1 MLKTFVTLLVAGILW
16 ATGCAGVRAP
26 GTEETAAP
34 ESTAQGAPDPADEND
49 PVFLM
54 LAAEVAGQRGQFEL
68 ALDYYMRVLHL
79 THDPKVAARAT
90 QVAVFVKSA
99 DKATEAAEVW
109 SELDPKSIS
118 AHRLTLILRV
128 KNDEIGEAADEI
140 RHLIALKDPDF
151 ENTLIE
157 LVRWIDAEKE
167 RERGLE
173 IMRELVDQLPKVAE
187 LHLAFAYLAVE
198 EGASMVAQE
207 EISRALAMRPN
218 WSRALMLQA
227 QLLLQS
233 GDLKAGRA
241 ALEKAHR
248 IDPKNP
254 RLALIYGQFLAK
266 VGDFPA
272 AERELAKV
280 VSQDPSNDD
289 ARFALASVWLEL
301 GELTKARK
309 EFDLLSTDQ
318 RLRPQVLFSLA
329 LIDARE
335 GHTEAALKE
344 FDRIKEGP
352 MLFDAR
358 FNAIS
363 ALIVLGR
370 NGEARERLA
379 EARAEFPKER
389 LRLFLIEAEMLIKLR
404 QSEAAFD
411 LLSDAI
417 RQMPGQPELLYTR
430 GLLGEQLGRLDVME
444 ADLKALLEKNP
455 DDAAALN
462 ALGFSLTVHYPAR
475 LDEAEGYIRRALA
488 KRPGDPA
495 ILDSYGWVLF
505 RKGKGQDAL
514 TPLKKAYGLFADPE
528 IAAHLG
534 EVLWTVGRKAEA
546 RQIWLDAWKRDS
558 QQQDMQRIHQTYP
571 KVFKGASE

>member
-16 ATGCAGVRAP
+16 ATGCAGVTAP
-26 GTEETAAP
+26 GTEERAP
-34 ESTAQGAPDPADEND
+34 EPVAQGVPDPSDEND

-54 LAAEVAGQRGQFEL
+54 LAAEVAGQRGQFDL
-68 ALDYYMRVLHL
+68 ALDYYMRILQL

-90 QVAVFVKSA
+90 QVAVYVKNA
-99 DKATEAAEVW
+99 EKATEAAEVW
-109 SELDPKSIS
+109 AELDPKSLS

-128 KNDEIGEAADEI
+128 KNEEIGEAADEI
-140 RHLIALKDPDF
+140 RHLIELKDPDL

-173 IMRELVDQLPKVAE
+173 IMRELVERLPKVAE
-187 LHLAFAYLAVE
+187 LHLASAYLAME
-198 EGASMVAQE
+198 EGALMVAQE
-207 EISRALAMRPN
+207 EVARALAMRPN
-218 WSRALMLQA
+218 LSRALMLQA
-227 QLLLQS
+227 QILLQ
-233 GDLKAGRA
+233 GGELRAGRA
-241 ALEKAHR
+241 ALEKAYR
-248 IDPKNP
+248 IDSKNP
-254 RLALIYGQFLAK
+254 RLGLIYGQFLAK
-266 VGDFPA
+266 IGDFPA

-280 VSQDPSNDD
+280 VSRDPGNDD

-301 GELTKARK
+301 GDLAKARK
-309 EFDLLSTDQ
+309 EFDLLSSDQ
-318 RLRPQVLFSLA
+318 RLRPQAAFSIA

-335 GHTEAALKE
+335 GRTEQALRE
-344 FDRIKEGP
+344 FDRIKDGP
-352 MLFDAR
+352 LLFDAR

-370 NGEARERLA
+370 TQEARERLA
-379 EARAEFPKER
+379 AARTEFPKER

-417 RQMPGQPELLYTR
+417 RQMPDQPELLYTR
-430 GLLGEQLGRLDVME
+430 GLLGEQLNRLNVME

-455 DDAAALN
+455 EDAAALN
-462 ALGFSLTVHYPAR
+462 ALGFSLAVHYPDR
-475 LDEAEGYIRRALA
+475 LEEAEGYIRRALA

-505 RKGKGQDAL
+505 RKGKAQDAL

-546 RQIWLDAWKRDS
+546 RQIWLDAWKRDA

-571 KVFKGASE
+571 EVFTGASK

>member
-1 MLKTFVTLLVAGILW
+1 MLKTLVTLLVAGILW

-26 GTEETAAP
+26 GTEDAAP
-34 ESTAQGAPDPADEND
+34 GPVAQGAPEPGDEND

-68 ALDYYMRVLHL
+68 ALDYYMRALQL

-90 QVAVFVKSA
+90 QVAVYVKNA

-109 SELDPKSIS
+109 AELDPKSLS

-140 RHLIALKDPDF
+140 RQLIELKDPDL

-173 IMRELVDQLPKVAE
+173 IMRDLVDRLPKVAE
-187 LHLAFAYLAVE
+187 VHLAAAYLATE
-198 EGASMVAQE
+198 EGALLVAQE
-207 EISRALAMRPN
+207 EVARALAMRPN

-227 QLLLQS
+227 QLLLQA
-233 GDLKAGRA
+233 GELRAGRA
-241 ALEKAHR
+241 ALEKAYR
-248 IDPKNP
+248 IDPKNA
-254 RLALIYGQFLAK
+254 RLGLIYGQFLAK
-266 VGDFPA
+266 MGEFPA

-280 VSQDPSNDD
+280 VSRDPGNDD
-289 ARFALASVWLEL
+289 ARFALASVWLEMGDL
-301 GELTKARK
+301 AKARK
-309 EFDLLSTDQ
+309 EFDLLSSDQ
-318 RLRPQVLFSLA
+318 RWRPQAAFSIA

-335 GHTEAALKE
+335 GRTEAALKE
-344 FDRIKEGP
+344 FDQISEGP

-370 NGEARERLA
+370 TA
-379 EARAEFPKER
+379 EARDRLASARVEFPKER

-404 QSEAAFD
+404 QTETAFD

-417 RQMPGQPELLYTR
+417 RQMPDQPELLYTR
-430 GLLGEQLGRLDVME
+430 GLLGEQLKRLDVME

-455 DDAAALN
+455 EDAAALN
-462 ALGFSLTVHYPAR
+462 ALGFSLTVHYPDR

-505 RKGKGQDAL
+505 RKGKVQDAL
-514 TPLKKAYGLFADPE
+514 APLKKAYGLFADPE

-534 EVLWTVGRKAEA
+534 EVLWVMGRKAEA
-546 RQIWLDAWKRDS
+546 RQIWLDAWKRDA

-571 KVFKGASE
+571 EVFTGAAK

>member
-1 MLKTFVTLLVAGILW
+1 VLKTLVTLLVAGILW

-26 GTEETAAP
+26 GTEDAAP
-34 ESTAQGAPDPADEND
+34 GPVAQGAPDPGDEND

-68 ALDYYMRVLHL
+68 ALDYYMRALQL

-90 QVAVFVKSA
+90 QVAVYVKNA

-109 SELDPKSIS
+109 AELDPKSLS

-140 RHLIALKDPDF
+140 RQLIELKDPDL

-173 IMRELVDQLPKVAE
+173 IMRDLVDRLPKVAE
-187 LHLAFAYLAVE
+187 VHLAAAYLATE
-198 EGASMVAQE
+198 EGALLVAQE
-207 EISRALAMRPN
+207 EVARALAMRPN

-227 QLLLQS
+227 QLLLQA
-233 GDLKAGRA
+233 GELRAGRA
-241 ALEKAHR
+241 ALEKAYR
-248 IDPKNP
+248 IDPKNA
-254 RLALIYGQFLAK
+254 RLGLIYGQFLAK
-266 VGDFPA
+266 MGEFPA

-280 VSQDPSNDD
+280 VSRDPGNDD
-289 ARFALASVWLEL
+289 ARFALASVWLEMGDL
-301 GELTKARK
+301 AKARK
-309 EFDLLSTDQ
+309 EFDLLSSDQ
-318 RLRPQVLFSLA
+318 RWRPQAAFSIA

-335 GHTEAALKE
+335 GRTEAALKE
-344 FDRIKEGP
+344 FDQISEGP

-370 NGEARERLA
+370 TA
-379 EARAEFPKER
+379 EARDRLASARVEFPKER

-404 QSEAAFD
+404 QTETAFD

-417 RQMPGQPELLYTR
+417 RQMPDQPELLYTR
-430 GLLGEQLGRLDVME
+430 GLLGEQLKRLDVME

-455 DDAAALN
+455 EDAAALN
-462 ALGFSLTVHYPAR
+462 ALGFSLTVHYPDR

-505 RKGKGQDAL
+505 RKGKVQDAL
-514 TPLKKAYGLFADPE
+514 APLKKAYGLFADPE

-534 EVLWTVGRKAEA
+534 EVLWVMGRKAEA
-546 RQIWLDAWKRDS
+546 RQIWLDAWKRDA

-571 KVFKGASE
+571 EVFTGAAK

>member
-1 MLKTFVTLLVAGILW
+1 VLKTLVTLLVAGILW

-26 GTEETAAP
+26 GTEDAAP
-34 ESTAQGAPDPADEND
+34 GPVAQGAPEPGDEND

-68 ALDYYMRVLHL
+68 ALDYYMRALQL
-79 THDPKVAARAT
+79 THDPKLAARAT
-90 QVAVFVKSA
+90 QVAVYVKNA

-109 SELDPKSIS
+109 AELDPKSLS

-140 RHLIALKDPDF
+140 RQLIELKDPDL

-173 IMRELVDQLPKVAE
+173 IMRDLVDRLPKVAE
-187 LHLAFAYLAVE
+187 VHLAAAYLATE
-198 EGASMVAQE
+198 EGALLVAQE
-207 EISRALAMRPN
+207 EVARALAMRPN

-227 QLLLQS
+227 QLLLQA
-233 GDLKAGRA
+233 GELRAGRA
-241 ALEKAHR
+241 ALEKAYR
-248 IDPKNP
+248 IDPKNA
-254 RLALIYGQFLAK
+254 RLGLIYGQFLAK
-266 VGDFPA
+266 MGEFPA

-280 VSQDPSNDD
+280 VSRDPGNDD
-289 ARFALASVWLEL
+289 ARFALASVWLEMGDL
-301 GELTKARK
+301 AKARK
-309 EFDLLSTDQ
+309 EFDLLSSDQ
-318 RLRPQVLFSLA
+318 RWRPQAAFSIA

-335 GHTEAALKE
+335 GRTEAALKE
-344 FDRIKEGP
+344 FDQISEGP

-370 NGEARERLA
+370 TA
-379 EARAEFPKER
+379 EARDRLASARVEFPKER

-404 QSEAAFD
+404 QTETAFD

-417 RQMPGQPELLYTR
+417 RQMPDQPELLYTR
-430 GLLGEQLGRLDVME
+430 GLLGEQLKRLDVME

-455 DDAAALN
+455 EDAAALN
-462 ALGFSLTVHYPAR
+462 ALGFSLTVHYPDR

-505 RKGKGQDAL
+505 RKGKVQDAL
-514 TPLKKAYGLFADPE
+514 APLKKAYGLFADPE

-534 EVLWTVGRKAEA
+534 EVLWVMGRKAEA
-546 RQIWLDAWKRDS
+546 RQIWLDAWKRDA

-571 KVFKGASE
+571 EVFTGAVK

>member
-1 MLKTFVTLLVAGILW
+1 MLKTLVTLLVAGILW

-26 GTEETAAP
+26 ATEGSASGPVTQ
-34 ESTAQGAPDPADEND
+34 SAPDPSDETD

-54 LAAEVAGQRGQFEL
+54 LAAEAAGQRGQFEL
-68 ALDYYMRVLHL
+68 ALDYYMRVLQL

-90 QVAVFVKSA
+90 QVAVYVKNS
-99 DKATEAAEVW
+99 DKATEAAEIW
-109 SELDPKSIS
+109 AELDPKSLS

-140 RHLIALKDPDF
+140 RQLIELKDPDL

-173 IMRELVDQLPKVAE
+173 IMRELVDLLPKVAE
-187 LHLAFAYLAVE
+187 VHLASAYLATE
-198 EGASMVAQE
+198 EGALMVARE
-207 EISRALAMRPN
+207 EVARALAMRPN

-227 QLLLQS
+227 QLLLQA
-233 GDLKAGRA
+233 GDLRAGRT
-241 ALEKAHR
+241 ALEKAYR
-248 IDPKNP
+248 MDPKNP
-254 RLALIYGQFLAK
+254 RLGLIYGQFLAK
-266 VGDFPA
+266 MGEFPA

-280 VSQDPSNDD
+280 VSRDPGNDD

-301 GELTKARK
+301 GELAKARK
-309 EFDLLSTDQ
+309 EFDLLSSDQ
-318 RLRPQVLFSLA
+318 RWRPQAAFSIA

-335 GHTEAALKE
+335 GRTEAALHQ
-344 FDRIKEGP
+344 FDQIKEGP

-370 NGEARERLA
+370 TAEARERLA
-379 EARAEFPKER
+379 AARMEFPKER

-404 QSEAAFD
+404 QPEAAFD
-411 LLSDAI
+411 LLSEAI
-417 RQMPGQPELLYTR
+417 RQMPGQPELLYSR
-430 GLLGEQLGRLDVME
+430 GLLGEQLKRLDVME

-455 DDAAALN
+455 EDAAALN
-462 ALGFSLTVHYPAR
+462 ALGFSLTVHYPNR

-495 ILDSYGWVLF
+495 ILDSYGWILF
-505 RKGKGQDAL
+505 RKGKAQDAL
-514 TPLKKAYGLFADPE
+514 APLKKAYGLFADPE

-534 EVLWTVGRKAEA
+534 EVLWTIGRKAEA
-546 RQIWLDAWKRDS
+546 RQIWLDAWRRDP
-558 QQQDMQRIHQTYP
+558 QQQDMQRIHQAYP
-571 KVFKGASE
+571 EAFSGAAK

>member
-1 MLKTFVTLLVAGILW
+1 MLKTLVTLLVAGILW

-26 GTEETAAP
+26 GTEDAAP
-34 ESTAQGAPDPADEND
+34 GPVAQGAPEPGDEND

-68 ALDYYMRVLHL
+68 ALDYYMRALQL

-90 QVAVFVKSA
+90 QVAVYVKNA

-109 SELDPKSIS
+109 AELDPKSLS

-140 RHLIALKDPDF
+140 RQLIELKDPDL

-173 IMRELVDQLPKVAE
+173 IMRDLVDRLPKVAE
-187 LHLAFAYLAVE
+187 VHLAAAYLATE
-198 EGASMVAQE
+198 EGALLVAQE
-207 EISRALAMRPN
+207 EVARALAMRPN

-227 QLLLQS
+227 QLLLQA
-233 GDLKAGRA
+233 GELRAGRA
-241 ALEKAHR
+241 ALEKAYR
-248 IDPKNP
+248 IDPKNA
-254 RLALIYGQFLAK
+254 RLGLIYGQFLAK
-266 VGDFPA
+266 MGEFPA

-280 VSQDPSNDD
+280 VSRDPGNDD
-289 ARFALASVWLEL
+289 ARFALASVWLEMGDL
-301 GELTKARK
+301 AKARK
-309 EFDLLSTDQ
+309 EFDLLSSDQ
-318 RLRPQVLFSLA
+318 RWRPQAAFSIA

-335 GHTEAALKE
+335 GRTEAALKE
-344 FDRIKEGP
+344 FDQISEGP

-370 NGEARERLA
+370 TA
-379 EARAEFPKER
+379 EARDRLASARVEFPKER

-404 QSEAAFD
+404 QTETAFD

-417 RQMPGQPELLYTR
+417 RQMPDQPELLYTR
-430 GLLGEQLGRLDVME
+430 GLLGEQLKRLDVME

-455 DDAAALN
+455 EDAAALN
-462 ALGFSLTVHYPAR
+462 ALGFSLTVHYPDR

-505 RKGKGQDAL
+505 RKGKVQDAL
-514 TPLKKAYGLFADPE
+514 APLKKAYGLFADPE

-534 EVLWTVGRKAEA
+534 EVLWVMGRKAEA
-546 RQIWLDAWKRDS
+546 RQIWLDAWKRDA

-571 KVFKGASE
+571 EVFTGAVK

>member
-1 MLKTFVTLLVAGILW
+1 
-16 ATGCAGVRAP
+16 
-26 GTEETAAP
+26 
-34 ESTAQGAPDPADEND
+34 
-49 PVFLM
+49 M

-68 ALDYYMRVLHL
+68 ALDYYMRALQL
-79 THDPKVAARAT
+79 THDSKVAARAT
-90 QVAVFVKSA
+90 QVAVYVKNA

-109 SELDPKSIS
+109 AELDPKSLS

-140 RHLIALKDPDF
+140 RQLIELKDPDL

-173 IMRELVDQLPKVAE
+173 IMRDLVDRLPKVAE
-187 LHLAFAYLAVE
+187 VHLAAAYLATE
-198 EGASMVAQE
+198 EGALLVAQE
-207 EISRALAMRPN
+207 EVARALAMRPN

-227 QLLLQS
+227 QLLLQA
-233 GDLKAGRA
+233 GELRAGRA
-241 ALEKAHR
+241 ALEKAYR
-248 IDPKNP
+248 IDPKMGEF
-254 RLALIYGQFLAK
+254 A
-266 VGDFPA
+266 A

-280 VSQDPSNDD
+280 VSRDPGNDD
-289 ARFALASVWLEL
+289 ARFALASVWLEMGDL
-301 GELTKARK
+301 VKARK
-309 EFDLLSTDQ
+309 EFDLLSSDQ
-318 RLRPQVLFSLA
+318 RWRPQAAFSIA

-335 GHTEAALKE
+335 GRTEAALKE
-344 FDRIKEGP
+344 FDQISEGP

-370 NGEARERLA
+370 TA
-379 EARAEFPKER
+379 EARDRLAAARVEFPKER

-404 QSEAAFD
+404 QTETAFG

-417 RQMPGQPELLYTR
+417 RQMPDQPELLYTR
-430 GLLGEQLGRLDVME
+430 GLLGEQLKRLDVME

-455 DDAAALN
+455 EDAAALN
-462 ALGFSLTVHYPAR
+462 ALGFSLTVHYPDR

-505 RKGKGQDAL
+505 RKGKVQDAL
-514 TPLKKAYGLFADPE
+514 APLKKAYGLFADPE

-534 EVLWTVGRKAEA
+534 EVLWVMGRKAEA
-546 RQIWLDAWKRDS
+546 RQIWLDAWKRDA

-571 KVFKGASE
+571 EVFTGAAK

>member
-1 MLKTFVTLLVAGILW
+1 MLKTLVTLLVAGILW

-26 GTEETAAP
+26 GTEDAAP
-34 ESTAQGAPDPADEND
+34 GPVAQGAPEPGDEND

-68 ALDYYMRVLHL
+68 ALDYYMRALQL
-79 THDPKVAARAT
+79 THDPKLAARAT
-90 QVAVFVKSA
+90 QVAVYVKNA

-109 SELDPKSIS
+109 AELDPKSLS

-140 RHLIALKDPDF
+140 RQLIELKDPDL

-173 IMRELVDQLPKVAE
+173 IMRDLVDRLPKVAE
-187 LHLAFAYLAVE
+187 VHLAAAYLATE
-198 EGASMVAQE
+198 EGALLVAQE
-207 EISRALAMRPN
+207 EVARALAMRPN

-227 QLLLQS
+227 QLLLQA
-233 GDLKAGRA
+233 GELRAGRA
-241 ALEKAHR
+241 ALEKAYR
-248 IDPKNP
+248 IDPKNA
-254 RLALIYGQFLAK
+254 RLGLIYGQFLAK
-266 VGDFPA
+266 MGEFPA

-280 VSQDPSNDD
+280 VSRDPGNDD
-289 ARFALASVWLEL
+289 ARFALASVWLEMGDL
-301 GELTKARK
+301 AKARK
-309 EFDLLSTDQ
+309 EFDLLSSDQ
-318 RLRPQVLFSLA
+318 RWRPQAAFSIA

-335 GHTEAALKE
+335 GRTEAALKE
-344 FDRIKEGP
+344 FDQISEGP

-370 NGEARERLA
+370 TA
-379 EARAEFPKER
+379 EARDRLASARVEFPKER

-404 QSEAAFD
+404 QTETAFD

-417 RQMPGQPELLYTR
+417 RQMPDQPELLYTR
-430 GLLGEQLGRLDVME
+430 GLLGEQLKRLDVME

-455 DDAAALN
+455 EDAAALN
-462 ALGFSLTVHYPAR
+462 ALGFSLTVHYPDR

-505 RKGKGQDAL
+505 RKGKVQDAL
-514 TPLKKAYGLFADPE
+514 APLKKAYGLFADPE

-534 EVLWTVGRKAEA
+534 EVLWVMGRKAEA
-546 RQIWLDAWKRDS
+546 RQIWLDAWKRDA

-571 KVFKGASE
+571 EVFTGAVK

>member
-1 MLKTFVTLLVAGILW
+1 MLKTLVTLLVAGILW

-26 GTEETAAP
+26 GTEEAAP
-34 ESTAQGAPDPADEND
+34 GPVAQGAPDPGDEND

-68 ALDYYMRVLHL
+68 ALDYYMRALQL
-79 THDPKVAARAT
+79 THDSKVAARAT
-90 QVAVFVKSA
+90 QVAVYVKNA

-109 SELDPKSIS
+109 AELDPKSLS

-140 RHLIALKDPDF
+140 RQLIELKDPDL

-173 IMRELVDQLPKVAE
+173 IMRDLVDRLPKVAE
-187 LHLAFAYLAVE
+187 VHLAAAYLATE
-198 EGASMVAQE
+198 EGALLVAQE
-207 EISRALAMRPN
+207 EVARALAMRPN

-227 QLLLQS
+227 QLLLQA
-233 GDLKAGRA
+233 GELRAGRA
-241 ALEKAHR
+241 ALEKAYR
-248 IDPKNP
+248 IDPKNA
-254 RLALIYGQFLAK
+254 RLGLIYGQFLAK
-266 VGDFPA
+266 MGEFPA

-280 VSQDPSNDD
+280 VSRDPGNDD
-289 ARFALASVWLEL
+289 ARFALASVWLEMGDL
-301 GELTKARK
+301 VKARK
-309 EFDLLSTDQ
+309 EFDLLSSDQ
-318 RLRPQVLFSLA
+318 RWRPQAAFSIA

-335 GHTEAALKE
+335 GRTEAALKE
-344 FDRIKEGP
+344 FDQISEGP

-370 NGEARERLA
+370 TA
-379 EARAEFPKER
+379 EARDRLAAARVEFPKER

-404 QSEAAFD
+404 QTETAFG

-417 RQMPGQPELLYTR
+417 RQMPDQPELLYTR
-430 GLLGEQLGRLDVME
+430 GLLGEQLKRLDVME

-455 DDAAALN
+455 EDAAALN
-462 ALGFSLTVHYPAR
+462 ALGFSLTVHYPDR

-505 RKGKGQDAL
+505 RKGKVQDAL
-514 TPLKKAYGLFADPE
+514 APLKKAYGLFADPE

-534 EVLWTVGRKAEA
+534 EVLWVMGRKAEA
-546 RQIWLDAWKRDS
+546 RQIWLDAWKRDA

-571 KVFKGASE
+571 EVFTGAAK

>member
-1 MLKTFVTLLVAGILW
+1 VLKTLVTLLVAGILW

-26 GTEETAAP
+26 GTEDAAP
-34 ESTAQGAPDPADEND
+34 GPVAQGAPEPGDEND

-68 ALDYYMRVLHL
+68 ALDYYMRALQL

-90 QVAVFVKSA
+90 QVAVYVKNA

-109 SELDPKSIS
+109 AELDPKSLS

-140 RHLIALKDPDF
+140 RQLIELKDPDL

-173 IMRELVDQLPKVAE
+173 IMRDLVDRLPKVAE
-187 LHLAFAYLAVE
+187 VHLAAAYLATE
-198 EGASMVAQE
+198 EGALLVAQE
-207 EISRALAMRPN
+207 EVARALAMRPN

-227 QLLLQS
+227 QLLLQA
-233 GDLKAGRA
+233 GELRAGRA
-241 ALEKAHR
+241 ALEKAYR
-248 IDPKNP
+248 IDPKNA
-254 RLALIYGQFLAK
+254 RLGLIYGQFLAK
-266 VGDFPA
+266 MGEFPA

-280 VSQDPSNDD
+280 VSRDPGNDD
-289 ARFALASVWLEL
+289 ARFALASVWLEMGDL
-301 GELTKARK
+301 AKARK
-309 EFDLLSTDQ
+309 EFDLLSSDQ
-318 RLRPQVLFSLA
+318 RWRPQAAFSIA

-335 GHTEAALKE
+335 GRTEAALKE
-344 FDRIKEGP
+344 FDQISEGP

-370 NGEARERLA
+370 TA
-379 EARAEFPKER
+379 EARDRLASARVEFPKER

-404 QSEAAFD
+404 QTETAFD

-417 RQMPGQPELLYTR
+417 RQMPDQPELLYTR
-430 GLLGEQLGRLDVME
+430 GLLGEQLKRLDVME

-455 DDAAALN
+455 EDAAALN
-462 ALGFSLTVHYPAR
+462 ALGFSLTVHYPDR

-505 RKGKGQDAL
+505 RKGKVQDAL
-514 TPLKKAYGLFADPE
+514 APLKKAYGLFADPE

-534 EVLWTVGRKAEA
+534 EVLWVMGRKAEA
-546 RQIWLDAWKRDS
+546 RQIWLDAWKRDA

-571 KVFKGASE
+571 EVFTGAAK

>member
-26 GTEETAAP
+26 GTEALPAEP
-34 ESTAQGAPDPADEND
+34 VAQGAPDPSDEND
-49 PVFLM
+49 PVFLV
-54 LAAEVAGQRGQFEL
+54 LAAEVAGQQGRYEL
-68 ALDYYMRVLHL
+68 ALDYYMRALQL
-79 THDPKVAARAT
+79 THDPQVAARAT
-90 QVAVFVKSA
+90 QVAVYVKNA
-99 DKATEAAEVW
+99 EKATEAAEVW
-109 SELDPKSIS
+109 AELDPKSVS

-140 RHLIALKDPDF
+140 RQLIELKDPDL

-173 IMRELVDQLPKVAE
+173 IMRELVDRLPKVPE
-187 LHLAFAYLAVE
+187 LHLASGYLATE
-198 EGASMVAQE
+198 EGALMVARE
-207 EISRALAMRPN
+207 EVSRALSMRPN

-241 ALEKAHR
+241 ALEKANR

-254 RLALIYGQFLAK
+254 RLGLIYGQFLAK
-266 VGDFPA
+266 IGDYPQ
-272 AERELAKV
+272 AERELTKV
-280 VSQDPSNDD
+280 VSRDPGNED

-301 GELTKARK
+301 GDLAKARK
-309 EFDLLSTDQ
+309 AFELLSAEQ
-318 RLRPQVLFSLA
+318 RWRPQVAFSLA

-335 GHTEAALKE
+335 GRTEAALNA

-370 NGEARERLA
+370 TDEARDRLA
-379 EARAEFPKER
+379 AARSEFPKER

-404 QSEAAFD
+404 QPELAYD
-411 LLSDAI
+411 LLTDAI
-417 RQMPGQPELLYTR
+417 RQMPDQPELLYTR
-430 GLLGEQLGRLDVME
+430 GLLAEQLNRLDVME
-444 ADLKALLEKNP
+444 SDLKALIEKNP

-462 ALGFSLTVHYPAR
+462 ALGFSLTVHYPNR
-475 LDEAEGYIRRALA
+475 LDEAEGYIQRALA

-495 ILDSYGWVLF
+495 VLDSFGWVLF
-505 RKGKGQDAL
+505 RKGKLQDAI
-514 TPLKKAYGLFADPE
+514 TPLKKAYGLFQDPE

-534 EVLWTVGRKAEA
+534 EVLWVMGKKAEA
-546 RQIWLDAWKRDS
+546 RHIWLEAWKRDS
-558 QQQDMQRIHQTYP
+558 QQQDMQRIHQNYP
-571 KVFKGASE
+571 EVFTGASK

>member
-26 GTEETAAP
+26 GTEAATP
-34 ESTAQGAPDPADEND
+34 EPRVQAAPDPGDEND

-54 LAAEVAGQRGQFEL
+54 LAAEVAGQRGQYEL
-68 ALDYYMRVLHL
+68 ALDYYMRALQL
-79 THDPKVAARAT
+79 THDPQVAARAT
-90 QVAVFVKSA
+90 QVAVYVKNA
-99 DKATEAAEVW
+99 DKATEAAELW
-109 SELDPKSIS
+109 AELDPKSIS

-128 KNDEIGEAADEI
+128 KNDEISEAADEI
-140 RHLIALKDPDF
+140 RQLMELKDPDF

-173 IMRELVDQLPKVAE
+173 IMRELVDRLPKVPE
-187 LHLAFAYLAVE
+187 LHLASGYLATE
-198 EGASMVAQE
+198 EGALMVARE
-207 EISRALAMRPN
+207 EVARALSLRPN

-241 ALEKAHR
+241 ALEKAYR

-254 RLALIYGQFLAK
+254 RLGLIYGQFLAK
-266 VGDFPA
+266 IGDYPA

-280 VSQDPSNDD
+280 VSKDPGNDD

-301 GELTKARK
+301 GDLAKARK
-309 EFDLLSTDQ
+309 EFELLSSDQ
-318 RLRPQVLFSLA
+318 RWRPQVAFSLA

-335 GHTEAALKE
+335 GRTEAALRE

-370 NGEARERLA
+370 TAEARERLA
-379 EARAEFPKER
+379 TARLEFPKER

-404 QSEAAFD
+404 QPEPAFD
-411 LLSDAI
+411 LLTDAI
-417 RQMPGQPELLYTR
+417 RQMPDQPELLYTR
-430 GLLGEQLGRLDVME
+430 GLLAEQLNRLDVME
-444 ADLKALLEKNP
+444 SDLKALLEKNP

-462 ALGFSLTVHYPAR
+462 ALGFSLTVHYPNR

-505 RKGKGQDAL
+505 RKGKLQDAV
-514 TPLKKAYGLFADPE
+514 TPLKKAYGLFQDPE

-534 EVLWTVGRKAEA
+534 EVLWTIGRKAEA

-571 KVFKGASE
+571 EVFSGASK

>member
-26 GTEETAAP
+26 ATEGSASGPVTQ
-34 ESTAQGAPDPADEND
+34 SAPDPSDETD

-54 LAAEVAGQRGQFEL
+54 LAAEAAGQRGQFEL
-68 ALDYYMRVLHL
+68 ALDYYMRVLQL

-90 QVAVFVKSA
+90 QVAVYVKNS
-99 DKATEAAEVW
+99 DKATEAAEIW
-109 SELDPKSIS
+109 AELDPKSLS

-140 RHLIALKDPDF
+140 RQLIELKDPDL

-173 IMRELVDQLPKVAE
+173 IMRELVDLLPKVAE
-187 LHLAFAYLAVE
+187 VHLASAYLATE
-198 EGASMVAQE
+198 EGALMVARE
-207 EISRALAMRPN
+207 EVARALAMRPN

-227 QLLLQS
+227 QLLLQA
-233 GDLKAGRA
+233 GDLRAGRT
-241 ALEKAHR
+241 ALEKAYR
-248 IDPKNP
+248 MDPKNP
-254 RLALIYGQFLAK
+254 RLGLIYGQFLAK
-266 VGDFPA
+266 MGEFPA

-280 VSQDPSNDD
+280 ISRDPGNDD

-301 GELTKARK
+301 GELAKARK
-309 EFDLLSTDQ
+309 EFDLLSSDQ
-318 RLRPQVLFSLA
+318 RWRPQAAFSIA

-335 GHTEAALKE
+335 GRTEAALHQ
-344 FDRIKEGP
+344 FDQIKEGP

-370 NGEARERLA
+370 TAEARERLA
-379 EARAEFPKER
+379 AARMEFPKER

-404 QSEAAFD
+404 QPEAAFD
-411 LLSDAI
+411 LLSEAI
-417 RQMPGQPELLYTR
+417 RQMPGQPELLYSR
-430 GLLGEQLGRLDVME
+430 GLLGEQLKRLDVME

-455 DDAAALN
+455 EDAAALN
-462 ALGFSLTVHYPAR
+462 ALGFSLTVHYPNR

-495 ILDSYGWVLF
+495 ILDSYGWILF
-505 RKGKGQDAL
+505 RKGKAQDAL
-514 TPLKKAYGLFADPE
+514 VPLKKAYGLFADPE

-534 EVLWTVGRKAEA
+534 EVLWTIGRKAEA
-546 RQIWLDAWKRDS
+546 RQIWLDAWRRDP
-558 QQQDMQRIHQTYP
+558 QQQDMQRIHQAYP
-571 KVFKGASE
+571 EAFSGAAK

>member
-1 MLKTFVTLLVAGILW
+1 MLKTLVTLLVAGILW

-26 GTEETAAP
+26 GTEDAAP
-34 ESTAQGAPDPADEND
+34 GPVAQGAPDPGDEND

-68 ALDYYMRVLHL
+68 ALDYYMRALQL

-90 QVAVFVKSA
+90 QVAVYVKNA

-109 SELDPKSIS
+109 AELDPKSLS

-140 RHLIALKDPDF
+140 RQLIELKDPDL

-173 IMRELVDQLPKVAE
+173 IMRDLVDRLPKVAE
-187 LHLAFAYLAVE
+187 VHLAAAYLATE
-198 EGASMVAQE
+198 EGALLVAQE
-207 EISRALAMRPN
+207 EVARALAMRPN

-227 QLLLQS
+227 QLLLQA
-233 GDLKAGRA
+233 GELRAGRA
-241 ALEKAHR
+241 ALEKAYR
-248 IDPKNP
+248 IDPKNA
-254 RLALIYGQFLAK
+254 RLGLIYGQFLAK
-266 VGDFPA
+266 MGEFPA

-280 VSQDPSNDD
+280 VSRDPGNDD
-289 ARFALASVWLEL
+289 ARFALASVWLEMGDL
-301 GELTKARK
+301 AKARK
-309 EFDLLSTDQ
+309 EFDLLSSDQ
-318 RLRPQVLFSLA
+318 RWRPQAAFSIA

-335 GHTEAALKE
+335 GRTEAALKE
-344 FDRIKEGP
+344 FDQISEGP

-370 NGEARERLA
+370 TA
-379 EARAEFPKER
+379 EARDRLASARVEFPKER

-404 QSEAAFD
+404 QTETAFD

-417 RQMPGQPELLYTR
+417 RQMPDQPELLYTR
-430 GLLGEQLGRLDVME
+430 GLLGEQLKRLDVME

-455 DDAAALN
+455 EDAAALN
-462 ALGFSLTVHYPAR
+462 ALGFSLTVHYPDR

-505 RKGKGQDAL
+505 RKGKVQDAL
-514 TPLKKAYGLFADPE
+514 APLKKAYGLFADPE

-534 EVLWTVGRKAEA
+534 EVLWVMGRKAEA
-546 RQIWLDAWKRDS
+546 RQIWLDAWKRDA

-571 KVFKGASE
+571 EVFTGAVK

>member
-1 MLKTFVTLLVAGILW
+1 MLKTLVTLLVAGILW

-26 GTEETAAP
+26 GTEDAAP
-34 ESTAQGAPDPADEND
+34 GPVAQGAPDPGDEND

-68 ALDYYMRVLHL
+68 ALDYYMRALQL

-90 QVAVFVKSA
+90 QVAVYVKNA

-109 SELDPKSIS
+109 AELDPKSLS

-140 RHLIALKDPDF
+140 RQLIELKDPDL

-173 IMRELVDQLPKVAE
+173 IMRDLVDRLPKVAE
-187 LHLAFAYLAVE
+187 VHLAAAYLATE
-198 EGASMVAQE
+198 EGALLVAQE
-207 EISRALAMRPN
+207 EVARALAMRPN

-227 QLLLQS
+227 QLLLQA
-233 GDLKAGRA
+233 GELRAGRA
-241 ALEKAHR
+241 ALEKAYR
-248 IDPKNP
+248 IDPKNA
-254 RLALIYGQFLAK
+254 RLGLIYGQFLAK
-266 VGDFPA
+266 MGEFPA

-280 VSQDPSNDD
+280 VSRDPGNDD
-289 ARFALASVWLEL
+289 ARFALASVWLEMGDL
-301 GELTKARK
+301 AKARK
-309 EFDLLSTDQ
+309 EFDLLSSDQ
-318 RLRPQVLFSLA
+318 RWRPQAAFSIA

-335 GHTEAALKE
+335 GRTEAALKE
-344 FDRIKEGP
+344 FDQISEGP

-370 NGEARERLA
+370 TA
-379 EARAEFPKER
+379 EARDRLASARVEFPKER

-404 QSEAAFD
+404 QTETAFD

-417 RQMPGQPELLYTR
+417 RQMPDQPELLYTR
-430 GLLGEQLGRLDVME
+430 GLLGEQLKRLDVME

-455 DDAAALN
+455 EDAAALN
-462 ALGFSLTVHYPAR
+462 ALGFSLTVHYPDR

-505 RKGKGQDAL
+505 RKGKVQDAL
-514 TPLKKAYGLFADPE
+514 APLKKAYGLFADPE

-534 EVLWTVGRKAEA
+534 EVLWVMGRKAEA
-546 RQIWLDAWKRDS
+546 RQIWLDAWKRDA

-571 KVFKGASE
+571 EVFTGAAK

>member
-1 MLKTFVTLLVAGILW
+1 MLKTLVTLLVAGILW

-26 GTEETAAP
+26 GTEAP
-34 ESTAQGAPDPADEND
+34 SLGPAAQGAPDPSDEND

-54 LAAEVAGQRGQFEL
+54 LAAEVAGQRGQYEL
-68 ALDYYMRVLHL
+68 ALDYYMRALHL
-79 THDPKVAARAT
+79 THDPQVAARAT
-90 QVAVFVKSA
+90 QVAVYVKNPE
-99 DKATEAAEVW
+99 KATEAAEVW
-109 SELDPKSIS
+109 AELDPQSIS

-128 KNDEIGEAADEI
+128 KNDEISEAADEI
-140 RHLIALKDPDF
+140 RRLIELKDPDF

-173 IMRELVDQLPKVAE
+173 IMRELVDRLPKVPE
-187 LHLAFAYLAVE
+187 LHLAAGYLATE
-198 EGASMVAQE
+198 EGALMVAQE
-207 EISRALAMRPN
+207 EVARALAMRPN

-241 ALEKAHR
+241 ALEKAYR
-248 IDPKNP
+248 MDPKNP
-254 RLALIYGQFLAK
+254 RLGLIYGQFLAK
-266 VGDFPA
+266 IGDYPA
-272 AERELAKV
+272 AERELTKV
-280 VSQDPSNDD
+280 VSKDPGNDD

-301 GELTKARK
+301 GDLVKARK
-309 EFDLLSTDQ
+309 EFELLSADQ
-318 RLRPQVLFSLA
+318 RWRPQAAFSLA

-335 GHTEAALKE
+335 GRTEAALRE
-344 FDRIKEGP
+344 FDRINEGP

-370 NGEARERLA
+370 TAEARERLA
-379 EARAEFPKER
+379 SARAEFPKER

-404 QSEAAFD
+404 QPEPAFD
-411 LLSDAI
+411 LLTDAI
-417 RQMPGQPELLYTR
+417 KQMPDQPELLYTR
-430 GLLGEQLGRLDVME
+430 GLLAEQLHRLDVME
-444 ADLKALLEKNP
+444 SDLKSLLEKNP
-455 DDAAALN
+455 EDAAALN
-462 ALGFSLTVHYPAR
+462 ALGFSLTVHYPDR
-475 LDEAEGYIRRALA
+475 LDEAEGFIRRALA

-505 RKGKGQDAL
+505 RKGKVQDAV
-514 TPLKKAYGLFADPE
+514 TPLKKAYGLFQDPE

-534 EVLWTVGRKAEA
+534 EVLWVMGRKAEA
-546 RQIWLDAWKRDS
+546 RQIWLEAWRRDS
-558 QQQDMQRIHQTYP
+558 QQQDMQRIHQSYP
-571 KVFKGASE
+571 EVFTGAAK